1 MPPLT
6 EAPITVPS
14 DTQHEFVAMHPM
26 MCPSLTQRWRPA
38 VFLHCLQTLVASCT
52 RRRPVQSRCIR
63 PDLPQW
69 EAVTDLLARRH
80 THLYIDSQ
88 LG

>member
-1 MPPLT
+1 
-6 EAPITVPS
+6 
-14 DTQHEFVAMHPM
+14 
-26 MCPSLTQRWRPA
+26 

-52 RRRPVQSRCIR
+52 RRRPLESRRIR

-69 EAVTDLLARRH
+69 EAVTDLLARQH

>member
-6 EAPITVPS
+6 EAPTTTPS

-26 MCPSLTQRWRPA
+26 MRPSLTQRWRPA
-38 VFLHCLQTLVASCT
+38 AFLHCLQTLVASCT
-52 RRRPVQSRCIR
+52 RRRPLESRWIR